1 MGLTRFIDVRSMEF
15 DSTNKFLPGSRLVFG
30 SLLFIADKMGDLS
43 LQESEPRQ
51 IIGSDTGQFPPTLAR
66 VGLACEA

>member
-1 MGLTRFIDVRSMEF
+1 MGLTRFIYVRSMEF

-43 LQESEPRQ
+43 LQESEP
-51 IIGSDTGQFPPTLAR
+51 
-66 VGLACEA
+66 